1 MRHAYDGNTHEVLAE
16 TAKETRPLGRPKC
29 MWEVDNIKPEIRD
42 TGQEA
47 V

>member
-16 TAKETRPLGRPKC
+16 TAKETRPLGRPKRT
-29 MWEVDNIKPEIRD
+29 WWGDNTKLEIKDI
-42 TGQEA
+42 GQEG